1 MKGPNLAKVGAEP
14 THTRDWIADHIRDP
28 KTHKKQ
34 SSMPKFSDKLKDED
48 ILTLAD
54 YLASLK

>member
-14 THTRDWIADHIRDP
+14 THTRDWIAEHIRNP
-28 KTHKKQ
+28 KTHKEQ
-34 SSMPKFSDKLKDED
+34 SSMPKFAGKLKDED